1 MELVEES
8 ENILTSHQ
16 KIEQKSWYS
25 EQVSKQMNEG
35 KQPADIEVDI
45 KLSVT
50 KPLSTRWIISA
61 YDYLRNEGGI
71 VRGGFVEGGICEAV
85 DKPESDSESEEH
97 RFADIDE
104 Q

>member
-25 EQVSKQMNEG
+25 EQVSKQM
-35 KQPADIEVDI
+35 KDIEVDT
-45 KLSVT
+45 KLSVM
-50 KPLSTRWIISA
+50 KPL
-61 YDYLRNEGGI
+61 G
-71 VRGGFVEGGICEAV
+71 
-85 DKPESDSESEEH
+85 
-97 RFADIDE
+97 E